1 VSVSVYD
8 VARKV
13 SHLWR
18 HRLMTMAAVLLVL
31 SSLALV
37 DGALLVWQGA
47 ANASGTSKRGTE
59 LTVWMKPKAT
69 AQEIHAV
76 ETQLARLS
84 YLRHPCAYW
93 NKARNFAEARKLLPA
108 DAIGGATVVK
118 DMPTSFWCMPVV
130 LADANQVISAMKRAP
145 GVETVTIDPAD
156 PDR

>member
-1 VSVSVYD
+1 MSRVSVSVYD

-93 NKARNFAEARKLLPA
+93 NKARNYADARTLLPS
-108 DAIGGATVVK
+108 DVMQATTESEF
-118 DMPTSFWCMPVV
+118 PTSYWCTPKV
-130 LADANQVISAMKRAP
+130 LAYANQVIGTMKDAP
-145 GVETVTIDPAD
+145 GVFTVTIDPA
-156 PDR
+156 